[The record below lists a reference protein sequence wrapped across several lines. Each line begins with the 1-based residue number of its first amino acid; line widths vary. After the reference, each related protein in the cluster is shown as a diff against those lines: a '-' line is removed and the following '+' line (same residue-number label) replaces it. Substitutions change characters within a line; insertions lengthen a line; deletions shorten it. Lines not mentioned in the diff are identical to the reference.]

1 MRQRRHLHHRP
12 KRRYCFFGS
21 RNRHTCSAIH
31 RVPDPF
37 RQLSRLSSFRWI
49 CRNRPQPQSNPV
61 PIRLRLHVKMMPK
74 SAPERQKQLTLMS
87 DITLCALQYSL
98 QNIQISNS
106 EFPGAVWQGLQ
117 LHHGIFL
124 RDRILPPI
132 QRHQLGGRYIR
143 QCSQR
148 RQFSPA
154 SSRKAVYT
162 FTDIVSIIYS
172 LNERRLA
179 FRRGKC
185 CARRANS
192 DLQKHI
198 NAIEM

>member
-1 MRQRRHLHHRP
+1 MDSGKGLAIYFIGIQKLQAVNDIIIGAARVIVPENIYREFYAGAGVFLHLHHRP

-37 RQLSRLSSFRWI
+37 RQLSRPSSFRWI

-106 EFPGAVWQGLQ
+106 RL
-117 LHHGIFL
+117 LI
-124 RDRILPPI
+124 
-132 QRHQLGGRYIR
+132 YI
-143 QCSQR
+143 
-148 RQFSPA
+148 
-154 SSRKAVYT
+154 
-162 FTDIVSIIYS
+162 
-172 LNERRLA
+172 
-179 FRRGKC
+179 
-185 CARRANS
+185 
-192 DLQKHI
+192 
-198 NAIEM
+198 